1 MMIDNSKLPS
11 MSTYKIKNSNNEV
24 EQNRRIPEPRVV
36 TLSPQSLRLI
46 SSLGIME
53 IAEKSFITNF
63 YDMIVYEQVGRSF
76 MRFNNILH
84 KKNSQLVN
92 I

>member
-1 MMIDNSKLPS
+1 
-11 MSTYKIKNSNNEV
+11 
-24 EQNRRIPEPRVV
+24 
-36 TLSPQSLRLI
+36 
-46 SSLGIME
+46 ME